1 MWSRLRIV
9 STVASRK
16 SVELMM
22 IFFCIYLLM
31 DFPDN
36 MLEMDV
42 YKGVE
47 VSFARCVMLCFQ
59 PVQAS

>member
-1 MWSRLRIV
+1 
-9 STVASRK
+9 
-16 SVELMM
+16 
-22 IFFCIYLLM
+22 M